1 MSCLGLSRFRKAKSK
16 KTLDI
21 SKPVVDNS
29 GSEEN
34 YVRPTSNS
42 TAGPCKLFAG
52 KEKSD
57 DKLVAVVVT
66 ISNGS
71 SYDEMFR
78 EHQPATVL
86 GERVSTY
93 SLDSCK
99 VRDFYQYLSGTWT
112 VASHQVGWRQLI
124 DDISQVAADSV
135 TFNWECCSGCSDS
148 SFPCCNG
155 SSRRPLGR
163 LMERTMSMTSANPA
177 MNLMGLA
184 LRKGFTVMC
193 SDFSLKALIAEW
205 SEEQL
210 GPNPFVKMGSCS
222 DQFQL
227 EFLPEDLKNEEVPQ
241 QLQVVG
247 ELCAEQGKAVVTAMS
262 DTIVYTVNPR
272 RSPTDLYRL
281 KILTVVGDYDGR
293 GSLAQSGDD
302 DLCDQSEFNH
312 CEQQL
317 EQNAVS
323 VLQNSSQT
331 QQKQNR
337 LPEAMM
343 CSVGEGDKAKRGMAG
358 HVTLTYKSGGQLV
371 TSMGHWIE
379 LTRIDTSLDGVL
391 RVARR
396 NFGMH
401 EMETLQAEM
410 DLQTTD
416 YEREECVQT
425 WAKNHI
431 SKSVPSRMKCRTKF
445 EG

>member
-1 MSCLGLSRFRKAKSK
+1 
-16 KTLDI
+16 
-21 SKPVVDNS
+21 
-29 GSEEN
+29 
-34 YVRPTSNS
+34 
-42 TAGPCKLFAG
+42 
-52 KEKSD
+52 
-57 DKLVAVVVT
+57 
-66 ISNGS
+66 
-71 SYDEMFR
+71 
-78 EHQPATVL
+78 
-86 GERVSTY
+86 
-93 SLDSCK
+93 
-99 VRDFYQYLSGTWT
+99 
-112 VASHQVGWRQLI
+112 
-124 DDISQVAADSV
+124 
-135 TFNWECCSGCSDS
+135 
-148 SFPCCNG
+148 
-155 SSRRPLGR
+155 
-163 LMERTMSMTSANPA
+163 MTSANPA